1 MGPIWL
7 RVVFLTVLVLDGA
20 EWSGGCWDEERIAI
34 FQLRPFLLFA
44 GFNWTEE
51 RVSDCCQ
58 WEFVECNTTTR
69 RVTRLSLPEAI
80 SSNLFNASLFLPFEE
95 LRSLDLRGNGLVGCA
110 KNQGFGKLSKL
121 RHLENLDLTFNNF
134 NDSILSSLSKISSL
148 KSLSLGGNDLF
159 TGSDHNNVH
168 LKWLSKLSGLET
180 LDLSLTNMKN
190 NLLLHL
196 GGLSSLTNLLLGGNN
211 LEGTLHLQDMHAL
224 TNLKKLDL
232 NGNQI
237 ESIRS
242 SIGNGREQSL
252 INLEEIDLSDNLFNN
267 SVVAELSGFSN
278 LRSLNIENNKLN
290 EAVDVKGKRSN
301 FYNYKLQNNYR
312 KLTDFLYE
320 ISPEFCGLSSLE
332 SLDLSYNEVNRY
344 LTSKGVRCLRKLK
357 ILYLDGV
364 SMKQNVSLASLLEPF
379 SSVKTLFL
387 RENSYL
393 SKAVATQEL
402 HVLSDVENLFL
413 DNTAVDISFL
423 QSIGILTSLKTLSLS
438 NCSLTGTLPAHQAGL
453 CYLNNLEEL
462 KLNGNALGGVI
473 ASCLVNLTSLRFLD
487 ISNNHF
493 TGNIASTPLTML
505 RFLSLSQNQF
515 RVPVSF
521 KSFAN
526 HSDLKIL
533 LADENKLVRDSAA
546 FGTWLPKFQ
555 LEIFCLSNCTAEEH
569 EKVQLPEFL
578 YFQHDLRYV
587 GLSYSNF
594 GGIRFP
600 HWLLQNNTRLEELY
614 MIDSSIVG
622 PLLLPS
628 HPSSEMKVLDMSK
641 NKIQHD
647 IPRNFC
653 SLFPNLVVLVMS
665 KNAFETNIPLCLGG
679 RKRLERLD
687 LSHINWFG
695 GIPEELAMSSSL
707 THLRLSNTSLVGK
720 ISHTIFHL
728 INSLI
733 ELFLDGNKLEGQ
745 LSFHSLSNSES
756 LEVLDVSDNDFSGEL
771 PAWLWNKTY
780 LRILDLSRNHF
791 EGPIPF
797 GLCNLVYLGFL
808 DLSTNHFSGIIPSC
822 SSLQKMKHVH
832 LAQNELSGTLSDSL
846 FNSSSLVTLDLSENN
861 LTGRIPDW
869 NSRLLDLS
877 VLLLKA
883 NQLSGEIPLHLC
895 RLQSLSILDLS
906 QNKLSGHVPSCL
918 SNLTLKPKSEKS
930 SVDAR
935 YYRADSFDYVLEDM
949 GLTIYYL
956 TKDHWGSVATYT
968 YKGNILDLLSAIDLS
983 CNQFTGII
991 PPALGNLSEIRGLN
1005 LSHNN
1010 LTGPIPS
1017 TFSKLKQIESLD
1029 LSYNN
1034 LIGRIP
1040 SELTELTA
1048 LEIFTVAHND
1058 LSGPLPD
1065 RKAQFGTFD
1074 ESSYKENSLLCG
1086 PPLNKRCNEGGSL
1099 GTPSAASSEEEDGG
1113 IDMGDFYMS
1122 FTVSYAII
1130 FLTTVIVLYINPHWR
1145 RACYYF
1151 VVDSLGRLPCFRRNL

>member
-51 RVSDCCQ
+51 RVSDCCE

-69 RVTRLSLPEAI
+69 RVTGLSLPEAI

-190 NLLLHL
+190 NVLLHL
-196 GGLSSLTNLLLGGNN
+196 GGLSSLTTLLLGGNN
-211 LEGTLHLQDMHAL
+211 LEGTLHLQDLHAL

-242 SIGNGREQSL
+242 SHGNGREQSL

-290 EAVDVKGKRSN
+290 EAVDVK
-301 FYNYKLQNNYR
+301 
-312 KLTDFLYE
+312 
-320 ISPEFCGLSSLE
+320 EFCGLSSLE
-332 SLDLSYNEVNRY
+332 SLDLSYNERREANCNI
-344 LTSKGVRCLRKLK
+344 SAAGSRCLRKLK

-364 SMKQNVSLASLLEPF
+364 STKQNVSLASLLEPF

-438 NCSLTGTLPAHQAGL
+438 NCSLTGTLPAHQGL
-453 CYLNNLEEL
+453 CSLNNLEEL

-473 ASCLVNLTSLRFLD
+473 ASS
-487 ISNNHF
+487 
-493 TGNIASTPLTML
+493 
-505 RFLSLSQNQF
+505 
-515 RVPVSF
+515 
-521 KSFAN
+521 
-526 HSDLKIL
+526 
-533 LADENKLVRDSAA
+533 DENKLVGDSAA

-555 LEIFCLSNCTAEEH
+555 LEIFCLSNCTTEEH

-628 HPSSEMKVLDMSK
+628 HPSSELKVLDMSK

-653 SLFPNLVVLVMS
+653 
-665 KNAFETNIPLCLGG
+665 
-679 RKRLERLD
+679 
-687 LSHINWFG
+687 
-695 GIPEELAMSSSL
+695 
-707 THLRLSNTSLVGK
+707 
-720 ISHTIFHL
+720 
-728 INSLI
+728 
-733 ELFLDGNKLEGQ
+733 
-745 LSFHSLSNSES
+745 
-756 LEVLDVSDNDFSGEL
+756 
-771 PAWLWNKTY
+771 
-780 LRILDLSRNHF
+780 
-791 EGPIPF
+791 
-797 GLCNLVYLGFL
+797 
-808 DLSTNHFSGIIPSC
+808 
-822 SSLQKMKHVH
+822 
-832 LAQNELSGTLSDSL
+832 
-846 FNSSSLVTLDLSENN
+846 
-861 LTGRIPDW
+861 
-869 NSRLLDLS
+869 
-877 VLLLKA
+877 
-883 NQLSGEIPLHLC
+883 
-895 RLQSLSILDLS
+895 
-906 QNKLSGHVPSCL
+906 
-918 SNLTLKPKSEKS
+918 
-930 SVDAR
+930 
-935 YYRADSFDYVLEDM
+935 
-949 GLTIYYL
+949 
-956 TKDHWGSVATYT
+956 
-968 YKGNILDLLSAIDLS
+968 
-983 CNQFTGII
+983 
-991 PPALGNLSEIRGLN
+991 
-1005 LSHNN
+1005 
-1010 LTGPIPS
+1010 
-1017 TFSKLKQIESLD
+1017 
-1029 LSYNN
+1029 
-1034 LIGRIP
+1034 
-1040 SELTELTA
+1040 
-1048 LEIFTVAHND
+1048 
-1058 LSGPLPD
+1058 
-1065 RKAQFGTFD
+1065 
-1074 ESSYKENSLLCG
+1074 
-1086 PPLNKRCNEGGSL
+1086 
-1099 GTPSAASSEEEDGG
+1099 
-1113 IDMGDFYMS
+1113 
-1122 FTVSYAII
+1122 
-1130 FLTTVIVLYINPHWR
+1130 
-1145 RACYYF
+1145 
-1151 VVDSLGRLPCFRRNL
+1151 

>member
-20 EWSGGCWDEERIAI
+20 EWSDGCWDEERIAI

-69 RVTRLSLPEAI
+69 RVTRLSLAEAI

-95 LRSLDLRGNGLVGCA
+95 LRSLDLRGNGLVGYA
-110 KNQGFGKLSKL
+110 KNQGFRKLSKL

-134 NDSILSSLSKISSL
+134 NDSILSSLSKLSSL

-159 TGSDHNNVH
+159 TGSDHNIE
-168 LKWLSKLSGLET
+168 LSGLET

-196 GGLSSLTNLLLGGNN
+196 GGLSSLTTLLLGGNN
-211 LEGTLHLQDMHAL
+211 LEGTLHLQ
-224 TNLKKLDL
+224 
-232 NGNQI
+232 
-237 ESIRS
+237 
-242 SIGNGREQSL
+242 GNGREQSL

-278 LRSLNIENNKLN
+278 LR
-290 EAVDVKGKRSN
+290 
-301 FYNYKLQNNYR
+301 

-320 ISPEFCGLSSLE
+320 ISPEFCGWSSLE
-332 SLDLSYNEVNRY
+332 SLDLSYNERREANCNISVAG
-344 LTSKGVRCLRKLK
+344 SRCLRKLK
-357 ILYLDGV
+357 TLYLDGV
-364 SMKQNVSLASLLEPF
+364 STKQNVSLTSLLEPF

-438 NCSLTGTLPAHQAGL
+438 NCSLTGTLPAHQGL

-493 TGNIASTPLTML
+493 TGNIASTPLTNLTML

-533 LADENKLVRDSAA
+533 LADENKLVGDSAA

-555 LEIFCLSNCTAEEH
+555 LEIFCLSNCTTEEH

-622 PLLLPS
+622 PLVLPS
-628 HPSSEMKVLDMSK
+628 HPSSELKVLDMSK

-653 SLFPNLVVLVMS
+653 SLFPHLVVLVMS

-679 RKRLERLD
+679 MK
-687 LSHINWFG
+687 
-695 GIPEELAMSSSL
+695 
-707 THLRLSNTSLVGK
+707 
-720 ISHTIFHL
+720 
-728 INSLI
+728 
-733 ELFLDGNKLEGQ
+733 
-745 LSFHSLSNSES
+745 
-756 LEVLDVSDNDFSGEL
+756 
-771 PAWLWNKTY
+771 
-780 LRILDLSRNHF
+780 RNHF
-791 EGPIPF
+791 EGPIPM
-797 GLCNLVYLGFL
+797 GLCSLVYLGFL

-869 NSRLLDLS
+869 ISRLLDLG
-877 VLLLKA
+877 VLLMKA
-883 NQLSGEIPLHLC
+883 NQFSGEIPLHLC

-918 SNLTLKPKSEKS
+918 SNLTLKPRSEKS
-930 SVDAR
+930 SVDAM

-956 TKDHWGSVATYT
+956 TKDYWGSVLQLLTFYPLTFEEEEIQISTKGATYT

-1048 LEIFTVAHND
+1048 LEIFTVAYND

-1074 ESSYKENSLLCG
+1074 ESSYKGNSLLCG
-1086 PPLNKRCNEGGSL
+1086 PPLSKSCNEGGSL
-1099 GTPSAASSEEEDGG
+1099 GTPSASSREEEDGAIG
-1113 IDMGDFYMS
+1113 MGDFYMS

-1145 RACYYF
+1145 RACYYL

>member
-7 RVVFLTVLVLDGA
+7 RVVFVTVLVLDGA
-20 EWSGGCWDEERIAI
+20 EWSDGCWDEERTAI
-34 FQLRPFLLFA
+34 LQLRPFLLYG

-58 WEFVECNTTTR
+58 WEFVECNITTR
-69 RVTRLSLPEAI
+69 RVTRLALQDAI

-95 LRSLDLRGNGLVGCA
+95 LMSLDLSGNGLVGCVT
-110 KNQGFGKLSKL
+110 NEGFGKLSKL
-121 RHLENLDLTFNNF
+121 IHLENLDLTSNNF
-134 NDSILSSLSKISSL
+134 NDSILPSLSKISSL
-148 KSLSLGGNDLF
+148 KSLSLGGNYDLL
-159 TGSDHNNVH
+159 TGSNHSNAH
-168 LKWLSKLSGLET
+168 LKWLSKLSSLET

-196 GGLSSLTNLLLGGNN
+196 GGLSSLTTLLLGGNN
-211 LEGTLHLQDMHAL
+211 LEGTLHLQDMHSL

-232 NGNQI
+232 NGNRI

-242 SIGNGREQSL
+242 SHGYGREQSL
-252 INLEEIDLSDNLFNN
+252 VNLEEIDLSDNLFNN

-278 LRSLNIENNKLN
+278 LRSLNIEHNKLN
-290 EAVDVKGKRSN
+290 GAVDIK
-301 FYNYKLQNNYR
+301 
-312 KLTDFLYE
+312 
-320 ISPEFCGLSSLE
+320 EFCGLSSLE
-332 SLDLSYNEVNRY
+332 SLELSYNEVNQFM
-344 LTSKGVRCLRKLK
+344 TSK
-357 ILYLDGV
+357 
-364 SMKQNVSLASLLEPF
+364 
-379 SSVKTLFL
+379 
-387 RENSYL
+387 
-393 SKAVATQEL
+393 EL

-413 DNTAVDISFL
+413 DNTAVDISLL
-423 QSIGILTSLKTLSLS
+423 QSIGILTSLKTLSMS
-438 NCSLTGTLPAHQAGL
+438 NCSLAGTLPVHQGL

-493 TGNIASTPLTML
+493 TGNIASTPLINLTML

-526 HSDLKIL
+526 HSDLKVL
-533 LADENKLVRDSAA
+533 LADENKLVADSAA
-546 FGTWLPKFQ
+546 FGTWWPKFQ
-555 LEIFCLSNCTAEEH
+555 LEIFCLSNCTIEEH
-569 EKVQLPEFL
+569 ERLQLPEFL

-614 MIDSSIVG
+614 MVDSSIVG

-628 HPSSEMKVLDMSK
+628 HPSSELKVLDMSK

-647 IPRNFC
+647 VPRNFC
-653 SLFPNLVVLVMS
+653 SLFPNLVVLVIS
-665 KNAFETNIPLCLGG
+665 KNAFKTSIPLCLGG
-679 RKRLERLD
+679 MKRLKRLD
-687 LSHINWFG
+687 LSHNNWFG
-695 GIPEELAMSSSL
+695 GVPEELAMSSSL
-707 THLRLSNTSLVGK
+707 THLRLSNTSLVGR
-720 ISHTIFHL
+720 ISPTIFHL

-733 ELFLDGNKLEGQ
+733 ELFLDANKLEGQ
-745 LSFHSLSNSES
+745 LSYVSLNNSES

-771 PAWLWNKTY
+771 PTWLWNKTY
-780 LRILDLSRNHF
+780 LRILDLSQNHF
-791 EGPIPF
+791 EGSIPME
-797 GLCNLVYLGFL
+797 LCNLIYLGFL
-808 DLSTNHFSGIIPSC
+808 DLSTNHFSGTVPSC
-822 SSLQKMKHVH
+822 SSLQMMKHVH
-832 LAQNELSGTLSDSL
+832 LAKNELSGTLSDSP
-846 FNSSSLVTLDLSENN
+846 FNSPSLVTLDVSENN

-869 NSRLLDLS
+869 ISRLLDLS

-883 NQLSGEIPLHLC
+883 NQFGGEIPLHLC

-906 QNKLSGHVPSCL
+906 QNKLSGHIPSCL
-918 SNLTLKPKSEKS
+918 SNLTLKPRSEKS
-930 SVDAR
+930 YVNAT
-935 YYRADSFDYVLEDM
+935 YYRADSFDLVLEDM

-956 TKDHWGSVATYT
+956 TKDYWGGVLQLLTFYPLTFEEEEIQISTKGATYT

-983 CNQFTGII
+983 CNQFIGII
-991 PPALGNLSEIRGLN
+991 PPGFGNLSEIRGLN

-1034 LIGRIP
+1034 LVGRIP

-1048 LEIFTVAHND
+1048 LEMFTVAHNH

-1074 ESSYKENSLLCG
+1074 ESSYEGNSLLCG
-1086 PPLNKRCNEGGSL
+1086 PPLNKSCDEGDSL
-1099 GTPSAASSEEEDGG
+1099 GTPSASPSEEGF
-1113 IDMGDFYMS
+1113 INMGDFYIS
-1122 FTVSYAII
+1122 FIVSYAII
-1130 FLTTVIVLYINPHWR
+1130 FLTTVIVLYINPYWR

-1151 VVDSLGRLPCFRRNL
+1151 VVSRLAHLPWLYLRFY